1 MANRAY
7 QYETSPRKYEQE
19 YDNRPKKR
27 KKQKNKSV
35 QKAQNVKNAQ
45 KEKQE
50 KKKQRIEAFKF
61 RVTVTFNVLIFLTI
75 MFAVIYRNALIT
87 QSFSEI
93 QGLKSKVS
101 EIQKENDQ
109 LEISIQNSLN
119 LSTIEQTAKDLLG
132 MQKLTN
138 KQTIYL
144 TLPKKDYVEPSAE
157 EVVIEENTGII
168 QSIINFITNIF

>member
-27 KKQKNKSV
+27 KKQKNKSI

>member
-27 KKQKNKSV
+27 KKQKNKSI
-35 QKAQNVKNAQ
+35 QKAQNVKNTQ

>member
-7 QYETSPRKYEQE
+7 QYETSPRKYEPE
-19 YDNRPKKR
+19 YTRTKKR
-27 KKQKNKSV
+27 KKQKNKNV
-35 QKAQNVKNAQ
+35 QNTQKVKKAQ
-45 KEKQE
+45 KEKQD
-50 KKKQRIEAFKF
+50 KRRQKIENLKF
-61 RVTVTFNVLIFLTI
+61 RVAIIFNAAMLLTI
-75 MFAVIYRNALIT
+75 MFAVMYRHALIT

-93 QGLKSKVS
+93 QALKAKVN

-119 LSTIEQTAKDLLG
+119 LSTIEQTAKEMLG

-138 KQTIYL
+138 KQTVYL
-144 TLPKKDYVEPSAE
+144 TLPKKDYVEPGAE
-157 EVVIEENTGII
+157 EVVIEENIGII

>member
-19 YDNRPKKR
+19 YDNRPRKS
-27 KKQKNKSV
+27 KKQKNKNI
-35 QKAQNVKNAQ
+35 QKTQKVKNAQ

-50 KKKQRIEAFKF
+50 KKRQKIEAFKL
-61 RVTVTFNVLIFLTI
+61 RVTITFNVLIFLAI
-75 MFAVIYRNALIT
+75 VFAVIYRNALIT

-93 QGLKSKVS
+93 QGLKAKVS
-101 EIQKENDQ
+101 EFQKENDQ

-119 LSTIEQTAKDLLG
+119 LSTIEQTAKELLG

-144 TLPKKDYVEPSAE
+144 TLPKKDYVEPSTE
-157 EVVIEENTGII
+157 EVVIEENTGIM
-168 QSIINFITNIF
+168 QNIIDFITNIF